1 MPCLDI
7 LCVHPP
13 HLEAV
18 VHPTGDDPCPVQV
31 EVGAEDLVPVA
42 LHAAEYCDIV
52 LSLKEAVN
60 LEIKWTIRRFT
71 PEIVLKL
78 TAFP

>member
-1 MPCLDI
+1 M
-7 LCVHPP
+7 VHP
-13 HLEAV
+13 A
-18 VHPTGDDPCPVQV
+18 GDDPRPVQV

-52 LSLKEAVN
+52 FSLEEAVKFKYRIEDRETN
-60 LEIKWTIRRFT
+60 NGRSPVTI
-71 PEIVLKL
+71 LKL